1 MLLIRHGQTPTTG
14 VELYG
19 RKPGVHLSD
28 VGVGQAEKVADRIS
42 EMNQRA
48 IAAIYSSPLERT
60 RETAI
65 PISKGVGIPIKKSR
79 GLIELDVG
87 DWTGRKLSQLRKLKA
102 WSNVQKYP
110 SGFRFPNGESF
121 VEMQTRMSQ
130 TVDGLVATHP
140 GKTVIAVSHAD
151 PIRALVAHAMG
162 THLDLFQRIVV
173 SPCSV
178 TAILYTSSGPVVLA
192 VNNTGD
198 LKSLTPA

>member
-28 VGVGQAEKVADRIS
+28 VGVDQAEKVAERIS

-48 IAAIYSSPLERT
+48 IVAIYSSPLERT
-60 RETAI
+60 RETAM
-65 PISKGVGIPIKKSR
+65 PISKRVGIPIKRNR
-79 GLIELDVG
+79 GRIELDVG

-102 WSNVQKYP
+102 WSTVQKYP
-110 SGFRFPNGESF
+110 SGFSFPNGESF
-121 VEMQTRMSQ
+121 VQMQTRMSQ